1 LIPFLLGETGMWW
14 SLSGVPLL
22 TLHTQAFLSRASLR
36 STPCWCLCPFRWQA
50 ERKEDM
56 LIPNTT
62 TFAELMRILDSR
74 KEAAEAA
81 KTETEIQLEEEFE
94 AKLKEIMGDQY
105 EPILE
110 VDQEVDQQP
119 DDGKPHRKQ
128 RPGPIQLRKNVEM
141 IAEVAIASKGI
152 CQVFV
157 NGYAI
162 YDSGERRT
170 VLWLKDCT
178 RYTCYFNKLTEKEK
192 QYQVEKNSLSAEEIG
207 RLLWFEP
214 LMIKGEDRI
223 TGNIRFP
230 VSDNTR
236 SDADEDNEDEE
247 REPQWY
253 GGVHIDGPEEA
264 YLKKEERE
272 EALEAM
278 TEEQRE
284 AFLLLDAGY
293 NQREIGEVLG
303 ISRSAARDRVYGAR
317 DKYQEIRAM

>member
-1 LIPFLLGETGMWW
+1 
-14 SLSGVPLL
+14 
-22 TLHTQAFLSRASLR
+22 
-36 STPCWCLCPFRWQA
+36 
-50 ERKEDM
+50 M

-62 TFAELMRILDSR
+62 TFAELMRILDSH

-81 KTETEIQLEEEFE
+81 KTETEIQMEEEFE

-128 RPGPIQLRKNVEM
+128 RPGPIQLRENVEM

-192 QYQVEKNSLSAEEIG
+192 QYQAEKQPIEKEDIMKM
-207 RLLWFEP
+207 RWFEP
-214 LMIKGEDRI
+214 LMPKGEDRI
-223 TGNIRFP
+223 TSNMGFAP
-230 VSDNTR
+230 SDNTR
-236 SDADEDNEDEE
+236 SDADKIDPDEK
-247 REPQWY
+247 REPNWY

-272 EALEAM
+272 EKLEQLTDA
-278 TEEQRE
+278 QRNV
-284 AFLLLDAGY
+284 FLLRERGF
-293 NQREIGEVLG
+293 NQTEIGEKLG
-303 ISRSAARDRVYGAR
+303 ISQQTVSEHLQKVKERFNAYDSIMND
-317 DKYQEIRAM
+317 

>member
-1 LIPFLLGETGMWW
+1 
-14 SLSGVPLL
+14 
-22 TLHTQAFLSRASLR
+22 
-36 STPCWCLCPFRWQA
+36 
-50 ERKEDM
+50 M

-192 QYQVEKNSLSAEEIG
+192 QYQAEKQPIEKEDIMKM
-207 RLLWFEP
+207 RWFEP
-214 LMIKGEDRI
+214 LMPKGEDRI
-223 TGNIRFP
+223 TSNMGFAP
-230 VSDNTR
+230 SDNTR
-236 SDADEDNEDEE
+236 SDADKIDPDEK
-247 REPQWY
+247 REPNWY

-272 EALEAM
+272 EKLEQLTDA
-278 TEEQRE
+278 QRNV
-284 AFLLLDAGY
+284 FLLRERGF
-293 NQREIGEVLG
+293 NQTEIGEKLG
-303 ISRSAARDRVYGAR
+303 ISQQTVSEHLQKVKERFNAYDSIMND
-317 DKYQEIRAM
+317 

>member
-1 LIPFLLGETGMWW
+1 
-14 SLSGVPLL
+14 
-22 TLHTQAFLSRASLR
+22 
-36 STPCWCLCPFRWQA
+36 
-50 ERKEDM
+50 M

-81 KTETEIQLEEEFE
+81 KTETEIQMEEEFE

-128 RPGPIQLRKNVEM
+128 RPGPIQLRENVEM
-141 IAEVAIASKGI
+141 IAEVAIARKGI

-192 QYQVEKNSLSAEEIG
+192 QYQAEKQPIEKEDIMKM
-207 RLLWFEP
+207 RWFEP
-214 LMIKGEDRI
+214 LMPKGEDRI
-223 TGNIRFP
+223 TSNMGFAP
-230 VSDNTR
+230 SDNTR
-236 SDADEDNEDEE
+236 SDADKIDPDEK
-247 REPQWY
+247 REPNWY

-272 EALEAM
+272 EKLEQLTDA
-278 TEEQRE
+278 QRNV
-284 AFLLLDAGY
+284 FLLRERGF
-293 NQREIGEVLG
+293 NQTEIGEKLG
-303 ISRSAARDRVYGAR
+303 ISQQTVSEHLQKVKERFNAYDSIMND
-317 DKYQEIRAM
+317 

>member
-1 LIPFLLGETGMWW
+1 
-14 SLSGVPLL
+14 
-22 TLHTQAFLSRASLR
+22 
-36 STPCWCLCPFRWQA
+36 
-50 ERKEDM
+50 M

-62 TFAELMRILDSR
+62 TFEELMMILDSR

-81 KTETEIQLEEEFE
+81 QTETEIQQEEEFE

-110 VDQEVDQQP
+110 VDQEADQQP

-128 RPGPIQLRKNVEM
+128 RPGPIQLRENVEM

-192 QYQVEKNSLSAEEIG
+192 QYQVEKQPIRKEDIMKM
-207 RLLWFEP
+207 LWFEP
-214 LMIKGEDRI
+214 LMPKGEDRI
-223 TGNIRFP
+223 TSNMGFAP
-230 VSDNTR
+230 SDNTR
-236 SDADEDNEDEE
+236 SDADKIDPDEK
-247 REPQWY
+247 REPNWY

-272 EALEAM
+272 EKLEQL
-278 TEEQRE
+278 TDVQRNVY
-284 AFLLLDAGY
+284 LLRERGF
-293 NQREIGEVLG
+293 NQSEIGEKLG
-303 ISRSAARDRVYGAR
+303 ISQQTVSEHLQKIKERFNAYD
-317 DKYQEIRAM
+317 AMMNE

>member
-1 LIPFLLGETGMWW
+1 MAKPIRGTFISPTHSGSFCPPSGLLK
-14 SLSGVPLL
+14 SPS
-22 TLHTQAFLSRASLR
+22 
-36 STPCWCLCPFRWQA
+36 WCLCPFRHQA

-74 KEAAEAA
+74 KEVAETAQ
-81 KTETEIQLEEEFE
+81 TEIEIQQEEEFE
-94 AKLKEIMGDQY
+94 SKLKEIMGDQY

-110 VDQEVDQQP
+110 IDQENNQQP

-128 RPGPIQLRKNVEM
+128 RPGPIQLRENVEM
-141 IAEVAIASKGI
+141 IAEVAIARKGI

-178 RYTCYFNKLTEKEK
+178 RYTCYFNRLTEKEK
-192 QYQVEKNSLSAEEIG
+192 QYQVEKKPIKEEDIMEM
-207 RLLWFEP
+207 LWFEP
-214 LMIKGEDRI
+214 LMPKGEDRI
-223 TGNIRFP
+223 TSNMGFAP
-230 VSDNTR
+230 SDNTR
-236 SDADEDNEDEE
+236 SDADKIDPDEK
-247 REPQWY
+247 REPNWY

-278 TEEQRE
+278 TDEQRE

-293 NQREIGEVLG
+293 NQREIGEILG
-303 ISRSAARDRVYGAR
+303 ISRSSARDRVYGAR
-317 DKYQEIRAM
+317 DKYREIRAM

>member
-1 LIPFLLGETGMWW
+1 
-14 SLSGVPLL
+14 
-22 TLHTQAFLSRASLR
+22 
-36 STPCWCLCPFRWQA
+36 
-50 ERKEDM
+50 M

-62 TFAELMRILDSR
+62 TFAELMSILDSR

-81 KTETEIQLEEEFE
+81 QTETEIQQEDEFE

-110 VDQEVDQQP
+110 VDQEADQQP
-119 DDGKPHRKQ
+119 DDGRPHRKQ
-128 RPGPIQLRKNVEM
+128 RPGPIQLRENVEM

-192 QYQVEKNSLSAEEIG
+192 QYQVEKQPIKEEDIMKM
-207 RLLWFEP
+207 LWFEP
-214 LMIKGEDRI
+214 LMPKGEDRI
-223 TGNIRFP
+223 TSNMGFAP
-230 VSDNTR
+230 SDNTR
-236 SDADEDNEDEE
+236 SDADKIDPDEK
-247 REPQWY
+247 REPNWY

-272 EALEAM
+272 EKLALLNKSQKKLYLLR
-278 TEEQRE
+278 EQ
-284 AFLLLDAGY
+284 GY
-293 NQREIGEVLG
+293 RQEEIGEILG
-303 ISRSAARDRVYGAR
+303 INQSNVSRGLKRVKKII
-317 DKYQEIRAM
+317 DKYDEMYK